1 MKLLKMIAAI
11 FLVVWYFP
19 GCFTAA
25 SEQVAGN
32 IEYQNK
38 RMEYLRSEYYTSYT
52 PCDESRFTAFDIEE
66 AFRKGVKFNEV
77 QFLSTHNSYQ
87 ITSTEEYRNFFEAIS
102 DLTFGL
108 VKSET
113 AEFNMD
119 SLTEQLEVGIRGLE
133 IDIETVDEEGNVSF
147 IVTHN
152 SVMDNTSS
160 CYDFE
165 KALEE
170 IKMWSDNNP
179 GHLPVTVIIEPK
191 KGVVPVNNMK
201 NYSLKYAVTTDELI
215 RKVMGETL
223 LTPEEMMGDYESFK
237 QMRENDGW
245 LPLEKTMGKVL
256 FLLHD
261 TTVTSDYINQD
272 KTIKS
277 QAMFPMMRYADR
289 KKDYASFIID
299 NNPKDALSHEGE
311 SIDKYN
317 LIVRIRPDSFPDFSD
332 EKYEKANLCKAQIV
346 STDFPPTMG
355 ESKYHAYSFDGYTVK
370 LQQNLK

>member
-1 MKLLKMIAAI
+1 MKLLKMFAAI
-11 FLVVWYFP
+11 FLVIWYFP
-19 GCFTAA
+19 ACFTAA
-25 SEQVAGN
+25 SEQVEKN
-32 IEYQNK
+32 IEYQNE

-52 PCDESRFTAFDIEE
+52 PCDESKFAAFDIEE
-66 AFRKGVKFNEV
+66 AYENGVKYNEV

-87 ITSTEEYRNFFEAIS
+87 ISATEEYKKLFGALS

-133 IDIETVDEEGNVSF
+133 IDIETVDKDGEVSF

-152 SVMDNTSS
+152 PLLDNTSS

-191 KGVVPVNNMK
+191 KAVVAVNNMR
-201 NYSLKYAVTTDELI
+201 NYSLEYARKTDELI
-215 RKVMGETL
+215 REVMGETL
-223 LTPEEMMGDYESFK
+223 LTPADMLGDYESFRE
-237 QMRENDGW
+237 MRENDGW
-245 LPLEKTMGKVL
+245 PALEETAGKVL

-261 TTVTSDYINQD
+261 TTVTSEYINQD
-272 KTIKS
+272 KSIKS
-277 QAMFPMMRYADR
+277 QAMFPMLRYADR
-289 KKDYASFIID
+289 NKDYASFIID
-299 NNPKDALSHEGE
+299 NNPKTALSHEEE

-317 LIVRIRPDSFPDFSD
+317 LIVRIRTDSFPNFSD
-332 EKYEKANLCKAQIV
+332 EKYENSDLCRAQIV
-346 STDFPPTMG
+346 STDFPPTAG
-355 ESKYHAYSFDGYTVK
+355 ESKYHVYSFDGYTVK
-370 LQQNLK
+370 LQ